1 MNIKSYS
8 GVVAGVVAST
18 TVLVTPAQA
27 ANIQVRELAVRPG
40 DGNLE
45 LALSLAP
52 ESAHLSGEKPQVST
66 TQKDRVLI
74 AEIANARLDLGN
86 GQDIFSQDNPL
97 PGIERIEVME
107 SAPGNVKIVALGEVA
122 APKGEIL
129 SQDNNSI
136 LLNVT
141 TSTAGTTET
150 AQVTEPSTVIEPTL
164 LAQSTPSSNNQN
176 NFLQPTA
183 PIPPFLPRASAPPVG
198 DIAVSTID
206 TTLPSYVN
214 LQTNAMVP
222 RLVLKEAPI
231 EDVMSLL
238 ARASGLNIVVGN
250 DVKAPAGEGEAPPV
264 TVSLDMQNAP
274 VQDVFNYVLMLGDL
288 NAVRN
293 GNTIFVGRNLPFAIA
308 PRITRSFRLNQAT
321 PEEARCFLITG
332 DSTVSETINEERTVE
347 TAESAFSLSEEGS
360 DIPTSRTQSTSVSR
374 EVTRTCSKTPTEE
387 ELARGLLSRF
397 SSLDIL
403 TDARLK
409 TITLGGDPK
418 TIEIASNFLKQ
429 LDARQRQVAV
439 NVKIIDVT
447 LTGNRS
453 ISSDIK
459 LLLEDRI
466 GISAGDGI
474 ILSPND
480 LSRGSSIFSEFNPAG
495 IVVEQ
500 GNQEVSFGEAFDA
513 FDGLDPENT
522 VFVGPI
528 TEALEIAG
536 QTGITVTDP
545 NQVAAVIRTVDDLGN
560 VSLSIQGLGVQKN
573 NSIGRGTNFIGNL
586 VAGLLRNTTSKII
599 ADPTLIIQE
608 TETGELRVTEQ
619 IINSVEIV
627 SGNANTTATNNN
639 TTSTALPEP
648 VLAEVGLFVP
658 ITVENVDDNGFI
670 TLNVTPEVSAPSEEV
685 VFEAGDSRNILTLK
699 RQSILSSGSVRLR
712 DNQTLVLAGAIDERD
727 IVTTSKVPILGDIP
741 ILGSLFRSTSRENS
755 RRELL
760 FIITPQ
766 VIDDSQNAMW
776 GYGYQPSETAREML
790 DNARFP
796 TR

>member
-1 MNIKSYS
+1 VNIKSYS

-52 ESAHLSGEKPQVST
+52 ESANLSGEKPQVST

-141 TSTAGTTET
+141 TSTADTTET

-164 LAQSTPSSNNQN
+164 LAQSAPSNNNQN

-214 LQTNAMVP
+214 LQTNAVVP

-347 TAESAFSLSEEGS
+347 TAESAFSLSEESG
-360 DIPTSRTQSTSVSR
+360 DVPTSRTQSTSVSR

-459 LLLEDRI
+459 LLLEDRV

-480 LSRGSSIFSEFNPAG
+480 LARTSEFFSEFNPDS
-495 IVVEQ
+495 ITVERGGANINLGQ
-500 GNQEVSFGEAFDA
+500 VIDS
-513 FDGLDPENT
+513 FDGPPGTTRIEQDGDELIAIGQRL
-522 VFVGPI
+522 VQVGVGPNNTPI
-528 TEALEIAG
+528 LDLVPFEE
-536 QTGITVTDP
+536 GIGTIVPST
-545 NQVAAVIRTVDDLGN
+545 T
-560 VSLSIQGLGVQKN
+560 S
-573 NSIGRGTNFIGNL
+573 GTNFIGSL
-586 VAGLLRNTTSKII
+586 VAGLLRNTTSKIV

-608 TETGELRVTEQ
+608 NETGELRVTEQ
-619 IINSVEIV
+619 IINSVQIV
-627 SGNANTTATNNN
+627 SGSVNSDSDNGTNNAVN
-639 TTSTALPEP
+639 VLPEP

-658 ITVENVDDNGFI
+658 ITVENIDDNGFI
-670 TLNVTPEVSAPSEEV
+670 TLNITPEVSAPSEEV
-685 VFEAGDSRNILTLK
+685 VFEAGTSRNVLTLK
-699 RQSILSSGSVRLR
+699 RQSILNSGSVRLR
-712 DNQTLVLAGAIDERD
+712 DDQTLILAGAIDERD
-727 IVTTSKVPILGDIP
+727 ITTTSKVPILGDIP
-741 ILGSLFRSTSRENS
+741 ILGSLFRSSSRTNE

>member
-52 ESAHLSGEKPQVST
+52 ESANLSGEKPQVST

-129 SQDNNSI
+129 SQDDNSI

-141 TSTAGTTET
+141 TSTADTTET

-164 LAQSTPSSNNQN
+164 LAQSAPSNNNQN

-183 PIPPFLPRASAPPVG
+183 PIPPFLPRASAPPIG
-198 DIAVSTID
+198 DISVSTTD
-206 TTLPSYVN
+206 TSLPRYVN
-214 LQTNAMVP
+214 LRTNAVVP
-222 RLVLKEAPI
+222 RLVLKQAPA
-231 EDVMSLL
+231 EDVMALL
-238 ARASGLNIVVGN
+238 ARTAGINLVVSGDIS
-250 DVKAPAGEGEAPPV
+250 DRS
-264 TVSLDMQNAP
+264 VSLDIENEP
-274 VQDVFNYVLMLGDL
+274 VQEVFDYVLMLSNLKAAMRGGT
-288 NAVRN
+288 V
-293 GNTIFVGRNLPFAIA
+293 FVGKDLPDAVI
-308 PRITRSFRLNQAT
+308 PKITRTLRLNQADVFRAQCYLET
-321 PEEARCFLITG
+321 GSDSVKPEGDVFVCANEIEEEEEATDGATTTVDAGLIKLR
-332 DSTVSETINEERTVE
+332 DLFRNELEST
-347 TAESAFSLSEEGS
+347 L
-360 DIPTSRTQSTSVSR
+360 D
-374 EVTRTCSKTPTEE
+374 TR
-387 ELARGLLSRF
+387 LNA
-397 SSLDIL
+397 
-403 TDARLK
+403 
-409 TITLGGDPK
+409 ITLTGEPK
-418 TIEIASNFLKQ
+418 IVEMATNLLTQ
-429 LDARQRQVAV
+429 LDARKRQVAV
-439 NVKIIDVT
+439 NVKILDVT
-447 LTGNRS
+447 LSGNRS

-459 LLLEDRI
+459 LLLEDRV

-480 LSRGSSIFSEFNPAG
+480 LSRASDIFSEFNPNG
-495 IVVEQ
+495 IVIEQ
-500 GNQEVSFGEAFDA
+500 GNQQVSFGEEFEVFDS
-513 FDGLDPENT
+513 LDPANT
-522 VFVGPI
+522 VFVGSI
-528 TEALEIAG
+528 TEAYQIAFPG
-536 QTGITVTDP
+536 SPLPAGLNED
-545 NQVAAVIRTVDDLGN
+545 QVAAVIRTLDDAGD
-560 VSLSIQGLGVQKN
+560 VTLSIQGLGANV
-573 NSIGRGTNFIGNL
+573 SDRAVGRGTNFIGNL

-599 ADPTLIIQE
+599 ADPTLIVQE
-608 TETGELRVTEQ
+608 NQVANIDLTEDIVVGT
-619 IINSVEIV
+619 VERRQQNDQGNITDRIV
-627 SGNANTTATNNN
+627 
-639 TTSTALPEP
+639 EP
-648 VLAEVGLFVP
+648 VIDQVGLKVAVG
-658 ITVENVDDNGFI
+658 IERIDDNGFI
-670 TLNVTPEVSAPSEEV
+670 TLNVQPEVSSV
-685 VFEAGDSRNILTLK
+685 AGQEIVNDEPVTLK
-699 RQSILSSGSVRLR
+699 RQTLLQSGSVRLR
-712 DNQTLVLAGAIDERD
+712 DDQTLLLAGVIDERD
-727 IVTTSKVPILGDIP
+727 LVTTAKVPILGDIP
-741 ILGSLFRSTSRENS
+741 LIGSLFRSTSRDNS

-766 VIDDSQNAMW
+766 VIDDSDGAMW

>member
-1 MNIKSYS
+1 MWRFSVVNIKSYS

-18 TVLVTPAQA
+18 TVLVAPAQGA
-27 ANIQVRELAVRPG
+27 SVQVQDLEVRPG
-40 DGNLE
+40 NGKLE
-45 LALSLAP
+45 LALAIAP
-52 ESAHLSGEKPQVST
+52 DGSAESAPGRPQVST
-66 TQKDRVLI
+66 TQKDRALI
-74 AEIANARLDLGN
+74 TEITNAQLDLGD
-86 GQDIFSQDNPL
+86 GQQMFTQENPL
-97 PGIERIEVME
+97 PGIERLEVME
-107 SAPGNVKIVALGEVA
+107 SSPGKVRIVALGEVA
-122 APKGEIL
+122 APTGEIL
-129 SQDNNSI
+129 SQDTNRI

-141 TSTAGTTET
+141 AAAPTEIPQTET
-150 AQVTEPSTVIEPTL
+150 ESSTVIAPTL
-164 LAQSTPSSNNQN
+164 LAQNAPSNSDPN
-176 NFLQPTA
+176 NFLQPAT

-214 LQTNAMVP
+214 LQTNAVVP

-238 ARASGLNIVVGN
+238 ARASNLNIIVGN
-250 DVKAPAGEGEAPPV
+250 DVKTVAEGQTPPTV
-264 TVSLDMQNAP
+264 TLDMENAP

-332 DSTVSETINEERTVE
+332 DSTVSETINEERTTE
-347 TAESAFSLSEEGS
+347 TAESAFSLSEESG
-360 DIPTSRTQSTSVSR
+360 DAPTSRTQSTSVSR
-374 EVTRTCSKTPTEE
+374 EVTRTCAKTPTEE

-397 SSLDIL
+397 SGLDIL

-418 TIEIASNFLKQ
+418 TIEVASNFLRQ

-447 LTGNRS
+447 LSGNRS

-459 LLLEDRI
+459 LLLEDRV
-466 GISAGDGI
+466 GISAGNGIAISPQDITRLSSDLFGDAAGSNPFGEFSTSNFLIEQGSRIIDLGQALDPSDG
-474 ILSPND
+474 PNTD
-480 LSRGSSIFSEFNPAG
+480 TERTTK
-495 IVVEQ
+495 VEQ
-500 GNQEVSFGEAFDA
+500 VGNIIQATVEVFDNEGNFQRERIVTLGERLLPRGA
-513 FDGLDPENT
+513 
-522 VFVGPI
+522 
-528 TEALEIAG
+528 
-536 QTGITVTDP
+536 
-545 NQVAAVIRTVDDLGN
+545 
-560 VSLSIQGLGVQKN
+560 
-573 NSIGRGTNFIGNL
+573 GTNFIGGL

-599 ADPTLIIQE
+599 ADPTLIIKE
-608 TETGELRVTEQ
+608 NETGELRVTNQ

-627 SGNANTTATNNN
+627 SGNTDDNGNN
-639 TTSTALPEP
+639 TGSTVLPEP

-658 ITVENVDDNGFI
+658 ITVESIDDNGFV
-670 TLNVTPEVSAPSEEV
+670 TLNITPEVSSPDQEV
-685 VFEAGDSRNILTLK
+685 IFEAGDSRNVLTLK
-699 RQSILSSGSVRLR
+699 RQSILNSGSVRLR
-712 DNQTLVLAGAIDERD
+712 DDQTLILAGAIDERD
-727 IVTTSKVPILGDIP
+727 ITTTSKVPILGDIP
-741 ILGSLFRSTSRENS
+741 ILGALFRNTSRTNE

-766 VIDDSQNAMW
+766 VIDDSDGAMW

-796 TR
+796 NR

>member
-52 ESAHLSGEKPQVST
+52 ESANLSGEKPQVST

-129 SQDNNSI
+129 SQDDNSI

-141 TSTAGTTET
+141 TSTADTTET

-164 LAQSTPSSNNQN
+164 LAQSAPSNNNQN

-214 LQTNAMVP
+214 LQTNAVVP

-308 PRITRSFRLNQAT
+308 PRITRSFRLNQAAA
-321 PEEARCFLITG
+321 EEARCFLLTG
-332 DSTVSETINEERTVE
+332 DSSITETVTEEREVESTGEALSLEGGGIGTRSQSSSVTRETTRECVGEERTE
-347 TAESAFSLSEEGS
+347 GLFAKFSN
-360 DIPTSRTQSTSVSR
+360 
-374 EVTRTCSKTPTEE
+374 
-387 ELARGLLSRF
+387 
-397 SSLDIL
+397 LDIL
-403 TDARLK
+403 TDGRLNA
-409 TITLGGDPK
+409 ITLAGDPK

-500 GNQEVSFGEAFDA
+500 GNQQVSFGEEFDA
-513 FDGLDPENT
+513 FDSLDPANT

-528 TEALEIAG
+528 ADAIEIINASG
-536 QTGITVTDP
+536 SDTPITVSKENED
-545 NQVAAVIRTVDDLGN
+545 QVVAVIRTLDDLGN
-560 VSLSIQGLGVQKN
+560 VTLSLQGLGVDVRDRAV
-573 NSIGRGTNFIGNL
+573 GRGTNFIGNL

-608 TETGELRVTEQ
+608 TETGELRVTDQ
-619 IINSVEIV
+619 IVNNVRIV
-627 SGNANTTATNNN
+627 AATGDNTNGNNA
-639 TTSTALPEP
+639 STALPEP
-648 VLAEVGLFVP
+648 VLAEVGLVVP
-658 ITVENVDDNGFI
+658 ITVENIDDNGFI
-670 TLNVTPEVSAPSEEV
+670 TLNVTPEVSIPGNQV
-685 VFEAGDSRNILTLK
+685 RFEAGDSENILTLK

-712 DNQTLVLAGAIDERD
+712 DNQTLILAGAIDERD
-727 IVTTSKVPILGDIP
+727 LTTTSKVPILGDIP
-741 ILGSLFRSTSRENS
+741 ILGSLFRSTTRENS

-766 VIDDSQNAMW
+766 VVDDSDNAMW
-776 GYGYQPSETAREML
+776 GYSYQPSETAREML

>member
-52 ESAHLSGEKPQVST
+52 ESANLSGEKPQVST

-141 TSTAGTTET
+141 TSTADTTET

-164 LAQSTPSSNNQN
+164 LAQSAPSNNNQN

-214 LQTNAMVP
+214 LQTNAVVP

-347 TAESAFSLSEEGS
+347 TAESAFSLSEESG
-360 DIPTSRTQSTSVSR
+360 DVPTSRTQSTSVSR

-459 LLLEDRI
+459 LLLEDRV

-480 LSRGSSIFSEFNPAG
+480 LARTSEFFSEFNPDS
-495 IVVEQ
+495 ITVERGGANINLGQ
-500 GNQEVSFGEAFDA
+500 VIDS
-513 FDGLDPENT
+513 FDGPPGTTRIEQDGDELIAIGQRL
-522 VFVGPI
+522 VQVGVGPNNTPI
-528 TEALEIAG
+528 LDLVPFEE
-536 QTGITVTDP
+536 GIGTIVPST
-545 NQVAAVIRTVDDLGN
+545 T
-560 VSLSIQGLGVQKN
+560 S
-573 NSIGRGTNFIGNL
+573 GTNFIGSL
-586 VAGLLRNTTSKII
+586 VAGLLRNTTSKIV

-608 TETGELRVTEQ
+608 NETGELRVTEQ
-619 IINSVEIV
+619 IINSVQIV
-627 SGNANTTATNNN
+627 SGSVNSDSDNGTNNAVN
-639 TTSTALPEP
+639 VLPEP

-658 ITVENVDDNGFI
+658 ITVENIDDNGFI
-670 TLNVTPEVSAPSEEV
+670 TLNITPEVSAPSEEV
-685 VFEAGDSRNILTLK
+685 VFEAGTSRNVLTLK
-699 RQSILSSGSVRLR
+699 RQSILNSGSVRLR
-712 DNQTLVLAGAIDERD
+712 DDQTLILAGAIDERD
-727 IVTTSKVPILGDIP
+727 ITTTSKVPILGDIP
-741 ILGSLFRSTSRENS
+741 ILGSLFRSSSRTNE

>member
-52 ESAHLSGEKPQVST
+52 ESANLSGEKPQVST

-129 SQDNNSI
+129 SQDDNSI

-141 TSTAGTTET
+141 TSTADTTET

-164 LAQSTPSSNNQN
+164 LAQSAPSNNNQN

-214 LQTNAMVP
+214 LQTNAVVP

-308 PRITRSFRLNQAT
+308 PRITRSFRLNQAAA
-321 PEEARCFLITG
+321 EEARCFLLTG
-332 DSTVSETINEERTVE
+332 DSSITETVTEEREVESTGEALSLEGGGIGTRSQSSSVTRETTRECVGEERTE
-347 TAESAFSLSEEGS
+347 GLFAKFSN
-360 DIPTSRTQSTSVSR
+360 
-374 EVTRTCSKTPTEE
+374 
-387 ELARGLLSRF
+387 
-397 SSLDIL
+397 LDIL
-403 TDARLK
+403 TDGRLNA
-409 TITLGGDPK
+409 ITLAGDPK

-474 ILSPND
+474 ILSPSD

-513 FDGLDPENT
+513 FDSLDPANT

-528 TEALEIAG
+528 RQALQIAG
-536 QTGITVTDP
+536 ETIPTPGEGDP
-545 NQVAAVIRTVDDLGN
+545 PFNENQIAAVIRTVDDLGN
-560 VSLSIQGLGVQKN
+560 VSLSIQGLGVQKD

-608 TETGELRVTEQ
+608 TETGELRVTDQ
-619 IINSVEIV
+619 IVNNVRIV
-627 SGNANTTATNNN
+627 AATGDNTNGNNA
-639 TTSTALPEP
+639 STALPEP
-648 VLAEVGLFVP
+648 VLAEVGLVVP
-658 ITVENVDDNGFI
+658 ITVENIDDNGFI
-670 TLNVTPEVSAPSEEV
+670 TLNVTPEVSIPGNQV
-685 VFEAGDSRNILTLK
+685 RFEAGDSENILTLK

-712 DNQTLVLAGAIDERD
+712 DNQTLILAGAIDERD
-727 IVTTSKVPILGDIP
+727 LTTTSKVPILGDIP
-741 ILGSLFRSTSRENS
+741 ILGALFRSTTRENS

-766 VIDDSQNAMW
+766 VVDDSDNAMW
-776 GYGYQPSETAREML
+776 GYSYQPSETAREML